1 MRTLTVLVV
10 ALALLAGG
18 CASDNLS
25 GKRVSRSD
33 TRQAYRLEFGRI
45 VAVEPV
51 RIEGEH
57 TTIGTTGGGLVGYSV
72 GRSSVDGGGDRVAG
86 AVGAV
91 AGAVTGQ
98 KVEEKL
104 TEADGLQIT
113 VDMDGGGT
121 IVVIQG
127 DDVSFAEGERV
138 RVHRRGSEARILK
151 M

>member
-1 MRTLTVLVV
+1 MLTVI
-10 ALALLAGG
+10 LATLAMLAGG

-33 TRQAYRLEFGRI
+33 TRQAYRLEYGRV

-51 RIEGEH
+51 RIEGEA
-57 TTIGTTGGGLVGYSV
+57 TSLGTTGGGLVGYSV
-72 GRSSVDGGGDRVAG
+72 GRSGDGGRVAG

-121 IVVIQG
+121 IVVIQA
-127 DDVSFAEGERV
+127 DDVAFVEGERV